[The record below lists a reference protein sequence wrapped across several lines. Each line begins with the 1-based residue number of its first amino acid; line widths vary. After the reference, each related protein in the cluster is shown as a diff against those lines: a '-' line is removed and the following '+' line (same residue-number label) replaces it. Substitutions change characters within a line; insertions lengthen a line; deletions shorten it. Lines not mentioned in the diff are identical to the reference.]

1 MITTYQQMPKM
12 ATQNKPHPTKGEKDT
27 ITNRL
32 EVKAKTTLTVLWND
46 LPSWQQDN
54 QHIHSGYRPASNSY
68 SKSFASLT
76 HLHNESVNIYTHL
89 IGALLALLAGLYTY
103 SALRPRYEQATQQ
116 DVLVFLCFFGG
127 AVACLGMS
135 ATYHTISNHSER
147 VAGLGNKL
155 DYLGYGP
162 HTLEITKAACTDGRK
177 GSSCS
182 SGAASY
188 PLSIMVLGAIWSWS
202 GCIGRWL
209 VISLGFARVPFQSMV
224 TQCAVWR
231 SISVIASLPLSFG
244 LA

>member
-1 MITTYQQMPKM
+1 MV
-12 ATQNKPHPTKGEKDT
+12 TQIKPRPTKGEEDT
-27 ITNRL
+27 ITDRL
-32 EVKAKTTLTVLWND
+32 EAKAKTTLTVLWND
-46 LPSWQQDN
+46 LPPWQQDN

-135 ATYHTISNHSER
+135 ATYHTISNHSEK

-155 DYLGYGP
+155 DYLGYGSLM
-162 HTLEITKAACTDGRK
+162 LEMTKA
-177 GSSCS
+177 
-182 SGAASY
+182 
-188 PLSIMVLGAIWSWS
+188 
-202 GCIGRWL
+202 
-209 VISLGFARVPFQSMV
+209 
-224 TQCAVWR
+224 
-231 SISVIASLPLSFG
+231 
-244 LA
+244 